1 MKKSLWLLLTLV
13 LLCAAA
19 PAQADKSPLVQAL
32 GSEQAARH
40 LATHIYARK
49 DHWDGTLPFFCPD
62 ETCKDYGHVRLTGRR
77 VTLWDSPGKGDSRVA
92 YYPNGTTNK
101 VGPDTEF
108 ELTNVVAYKGKYYAN
123 IRITDDH
130 GVVVNSGSSTRIIS
144 PATAKAIPSL
154 KTWMNMC
161 IASALSPSNNV

>member
-1 MKKSLWLLLTLV
+1 MQKYVCLFLLLGALGF
-13 LLCAAA
+13 AA
-19 PAQADKSPLVQAL
+19 PALADRSPLVQAL

-40 LATHIYARK
+40 LSTHIYARK
-49 DHWDGTLPFFCPD
+49 DHWDGTLPFACPD
-62 ETCKDYGHVRLTGRR
+62 ETCAAYGHVRLTGRR

-123 IRITDDH
+123 IRIYNENGD
-130 GVVVNSGSSTRIIS
+130 VVNSGFVNADYIACDCKSYDAFEDVDEYVYSFG
-144 PATAKAIPSL
+144 PFSL
-154 KTWMNMC
+154 K
-161 IASALSPSNNV
+161 